1 MTKSEVFEKVKAIF
15 YTIAKEATCN
25 FCQEIIWN
33 SPIFESTA
41 GFTVCEKCRHSSQEN
56 FNRIF
61 KLEKALLA
69 FETDCKFKNHGCDF
83 DGGPHNIIL
92 HEETCKFRMV
102 HCPIYRMCK
111 EKYQFQ
117 KLFEHI
123 ELWHGNL
130 HKELS
135 KKVGHDRVYDSLY
148 CGNFSIPSRAF
159 VGKYEKTK
167 AFICDNNFLVQMQFS
182 EEKQIALLW
191 VRLMDSK
198 FQAKHINYKIEVQGP
213 ENKVFYEGSV
223 RNIDE
228 TIKDIFKSQI
238 GLALPFSIIRK
249 CLQEERLHFCVEI
262 KNLRSNKEIT
272 LQKSEEPP
280 HVTFCISDL

>member
-1 MTKSEVFEKVKAIF
+1 MI
-15 YTIAKEATCN
+15 
-25 FCQEIIWN
+25 
-33 SPIFESTA
+33 
-41 GFTVCEKCRHSSQEN
+41 
-56 FNRIF
+56 
-61 KLEKALLA
+61 
-69 FETDCKFKNHGCDF
+69 
-83 DGGPHNIIL
+83 
-92 HEETCKFRMV
+92 
-102 HCPIYRMCK
+102 HCPIFSKCK
-111 EKYQFQ
+111 EECQFQ
-117 KLFEHI
+117 KLFEHL
-123 ELWHGNL
+123 ELWHGNM
-130 HKELS
+130 HQKLS
-135 KKVGHDRVYDSLY
+135 KKVGHDSVY
-148 CGNFSIPSRAF
+148 CGNFSITSGAF

-167 AFICDNNFLVQMQFS
+167 AFICDNNFVVQMQFS
-182 EEKQIALLW
+182 EEKQIALIW

-198 FQAKHINYKIEVQGP
+198 FQANHIIYKIEVQGP

-228 TIKDIFKSQI
+228 KIKDIFKSQI